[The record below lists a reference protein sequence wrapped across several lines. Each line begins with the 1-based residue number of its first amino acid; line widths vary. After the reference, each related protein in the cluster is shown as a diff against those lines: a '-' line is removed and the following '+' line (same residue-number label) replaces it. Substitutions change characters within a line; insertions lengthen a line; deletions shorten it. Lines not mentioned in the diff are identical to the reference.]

1 MRAGFLPDF
10 PATAKSLVGK
20 PGPFDYHSRM
30 QDLTIT
36 LPGDSLVGAKIPPRE
51 MESELRRRL
60 AAALFSDGTISG
72 AAACRMSGMQ
82 KAEFQFWL
90 GERKIPQPIDWDD
103 CLQDLEQLEE
113 WKGR

>member
-1 MRAGFLPDF
+1 
-10 PATAKSLVGK
+10 
-20 PGPFDYHSRM
+20 
-30 QDLTIT
+30 
-36 LPGDSLVGAKIPPRE
+36 
-51 MESELRRRL
+51 
-60 AAALFSDGTISG
+60 
-72 AAACRMSGMQ
+72 MSGME